1 MNAIRVHQTG
11 GPDVLQL
18 EEMPDPVAGRGE
30 AVVKLE
36 AIGVNY
42 VEVYQRTGLYPV
54 APPFVPGR
62 EGAGTVTAIGKGV
75 TLVKVGDR
83 VVSESLN
90 GAYAELATVQAD
102 RLVVI
107 PDGIDTRTA
116 AAVMLQGLTA
126 HYLATSTYTL
136 TRGDWCLV
144 HAAAGGVGLLLC
156 QIASR
161 IGATVVGTTSTGDK
175 AVLAREAGARD
186 VILYTEQDFVAEVK
200 RLTNGRGVQVVYDSV
215 GKTTFDKSLDCLAI
229 RGQLV
234 LYGASSGPVPPF
246 DPQILSRKG
255 SLFLTRPTLVHYVAT
270 RDDLLTRAT
279 ELLEWV
285 RSGALRVRIGQT
297 VPLKDAAAAHRA
309 LEGRQTTGKT
319 ILVPEA

>member
-18 EEMPDPVAGRGE
+18 EEMPEPVAGPGE

-42 VEVYQRTGLYPV
+42 IEVYQRTGLYPLAV
-54 APPFVPGR
+54 PFVPGR
-62 EGAGTVTAIGKGV
+62 EGAGIVTAIGKGV

-90 GAYAELATVQAD
+90 GAYAEFTTVQAD
-102 RLVVI
+102 RLVVL
-107 PDGIDTRTA
+107 PDGVDIRTA

-126 HYLATSTYTL
+126 HYLATSTYKL
-136 TRGDWCLV
+136 TRGDSCLV

-161 IGATVVGTTSTGDK
+161 IGATVIGTTSTADK
-175 AVLAREAGARD
+175 AELAREAGARD
-186 VILYTEQDFVAEVK
+186 VILYTEQDFLAEVK

-229 RGQLV
+229 RGLLV
-234 LYGASSGPVPPF
+234 LYGASSGPVPSL

-255 SLFLTRPTLVHYVAT
+255 SLFLTRPTLVNYVAT
-270 RDDLLTRAT
+270 RD
-279 ELLEWV
+279 ELLARAHEVLDWV
-285 RSGALRVRIGQT
+285 RSGKLRVRIGQT
-297 VPLKDAAAAHRA
+297 FPLKDAAAAHRA
-309 LEGRQTTGKT
+309 LEGRHTTGKT
-319 ILVPEA
+319 ILVP

>member
-18 EEMPDPVAGRGE
+18 EEMPDPVAGPGA

-42 VEVYQRTGLYPV
+42 IEIYQRTGLYPV
-54 APPFVPGR
+54 AAPFVPGR
-62 EGAGTVTAIGKGV
+62 EGAGIVTAIGKGV

-83 VVSESLN
+83 VASESLN
-90 GAYAELATVQAD
+90 GAYADFATVQAD
-102 RLVVI
+102 RLVVL

-126 HYLATSTYTL
+126 HYLATSTYKL
-136 TRGDWCLV
+136 AAGDSCLV

-161 IGATVVGTTSTGDK
+161 IGATVIGTTSTADK
-175 AVLAREAGARD
+175 AALAREAGARD
-186 VILYTEQDFVAEVK
+186 VIIYTEQDFVDETR
-200 RLTNGRGVQVVYDSV
+200 RLTDGRGVQVVYDSV
-215 GKTTFDKSLDCLAI
+215 GKTTFDQSLDSLAI
-229 RGQLV
+229 RGMLV
-234 LYGASSGPVPPF
+234 LYGGSSGPVPPI

-270 RDDLLTRAT
+270 RDELLTRAN
-279 ELLEWV
+279 ELLDWV
-285 RSGALRVRIGQT
+285 RSGKLRVRIGQT
-297 VPLKDAAAAHRA
+297 FALKDAAAAHRV
-309 LEGRQTTGKT
+309 LQGRHTTGKT
-319 ILVPEA
+319 ILVP

>member
-18 EEMPDPVAGRGE
+18 EEMPDPVAGPGE

-42 VEVYQRTGLYPV
+42 IEVYQRTGLYPLAV
-54 APPFVPGR
+54 PFVPGR
-62 EGAGTVTAIGKGV
+62 EGAGIVTAIGKGV
-75 TLVKVGDR
+75 ALVKVGDR

-90 GAYAELATVQAD
+90 GAYAEFATVQAD
-102 RLVVI
+102 RLVVL
-107 PDGIDTRTA
+107 PDGVDIRTA

-126 HYLATSTYTL
+126 HYLATSTYKL
-136 TRGDWCLV
+136 TRGDSCLV

-161 IGATVVGTTSTGDK
+161 IGATVIGTTSTADK
-175 AVLAREAGARD
+175 AELAREAGARD
-186 VILYTEQDFVAEVK
+186 VILYTEQDFLAEVK

-229 RGQLV
+229 RGLLV
-234 LYGASSGPVPPF
+234 LYGASSGPVPSL

-255 SLFLTRPTLVHYVAT
+255 SLFLTRPTLVNYVAT
-270 RDDLLTRAT
+270 RD
-279 ELLEWV
+279 ELLARAREVLDWV
-285 RSGALRVRIGQT
+285 RSGKLRVRIGQT
-297 VPLKDAAAAHRA
+297 FPLKDAAAAHRA
-309 LEGRQTTGKT
+309 LEGRHTTGKT
-319 ILVPEA
+319 ILVP